1 MAIDPETLLT
11 DPTFLSRVE
20 QAIRFTAGQVAA
32 EARGVE
38 FWEARQRLAALVA
51 DDAAAAD
58 DYARRFAR
66 LVIGDQAIENACAQ
80 PGTTSHEA
88 ITRPQ
93 LRNAVAPLWTLFA
106 SRLLKTS
113 R

>member
-11 DPTFLSRVE
+11 DPAFLKRVE
-20 QAIRFTAGQVAA
+20 QAIRYTAGQVAA
-32 EARGVE
+32 EARGVD
-38 FWEARQRLAALVA
+38 FWEARQALAAAVA

-58 DYARRFAR
+58 DYARRFTR

-80 PGTTSHEA
+80 PATTSHEA
-88 ITRPQ
+88 ITRQ
-93 LRNAVAPLWTLFA
+93 QIRNAVAPLWTLFA
-106 SRLLKTS
+106 TRLLKAT